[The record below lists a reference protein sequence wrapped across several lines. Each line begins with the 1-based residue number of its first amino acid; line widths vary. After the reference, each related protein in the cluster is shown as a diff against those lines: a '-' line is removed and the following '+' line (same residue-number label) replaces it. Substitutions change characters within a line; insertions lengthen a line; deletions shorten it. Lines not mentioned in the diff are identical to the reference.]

1 MYFIGDIAYGGE
13 LTEDIKIDAVKV
25 LRGGMYIVTFSTGEK
40 RLFDT
45 TELKGEV
52 FEPLAEEKIVNNP
65 VLYDGIITWDNGKID
80 VAPEFVYQNSYA
92 YTDKSCEES

>member
-13 LTEDIKIDAVKV
+13 LTEDIKVETVKV
-25 LRGGMYIVTFSTGEK
+25 LRGGMLLVTFSTGEK

-52 FEPLAEEKIVNNP
+52 FEPLADEKICNNP
-65 VLYDGIITWDNGKID
+65 IVHDGIITWNNGKID
-80 VAPEFVYQNSYA
+80 VAPEFVYKNSYK
-92 YTDKSCEES
+92 YDSE